1 MRPASGATFIF
12 ALSRITGLLP
22 LCTLSGVLT
31 GSLVENKGYI
41 GNQISSIINNHDL
54 LFMFEW
60 VVVATQQ
67 LFGYI
72 MAAVYGWYSYGRYFN
87 YL

>member
-1 MRPASGATFIF
+1 MRPASGVTFIF

-87 YL
+87 